1 VNSLP
6 HPYLDYITSPPDY
19 ENYENLV
26 GWLYSQD
33 RDGKSTGKE
42 GQLKDRKLKDNIKMR
57 TAEEVQA
64 DRATVLSPFSRQ
76 DLFTT
81 VN

>member
-1 VNSLP
+1 
-6 HPYLDYITSPPDY
+6 
-19 ENYENLV
+19 V

-33 RDGKSTGKE
+33 RDGENTGKE
-42 GQLKDRKLKDNIKMR
+42 GQLKDRKLKDNIKMCIG
-57 TAEEVQA
+57 EVVQA
-64 DRATVLSPFSRQ
+64 DRATVLSLFSRQ